1 MGFGRML
8 FVLLYSF
15 VPLIVIPIIAYHF
28 NNWYLLFG
36 ILFCYL
42 GVAIASYKRYLF
54 FFALLF
60 CLGVWTNNGFSVY
73 SYTTIFFLCFLE
85 GYVSYLVVLAYN
97 NKEIRKNNIEDY
109 SIMAR
114 NEIIINAKIEEYK
127 IANPGV
133 LITEAIKDK
142 IEMQLFIDKKMEK
155 FPRI

>member
-1 MGFGRML
+1 M
-8 FVLLYSF
+8 
-15 VPLIVIPIIAYHF
+15 
-28 NNWYLLFG
+28 
-36 ILFCYL
+36 
-42 GVAIASYKRYLF
+42 
-54 FFALLF
+54 
-60 CLGVWTNNGFSVY
+60 
-73 SYTTIFFLCFLE
+73 
-85 GYVSYLVVLAYN
+85 SYLVVLAYN